1 VEIQRLLVYTVVLYA
16 YIFTFSQEHRDH
28 HCIRYIMEC
37 DHGESSD
44 DKSEEIKVVL
54 DSNAI
59 IDPVAVVIELIYAA
73 ITCAAVL
80 C

>member
-1 VEIQRLLVYTVVLYA
+1 
-16 YIFTFSQEHRDH
+16 
-28 HCIRYIMEC
+28 MEC

-80 C
+80 R